1 MSNTLIPGSSSDV
14 KLTSIA
20 PWLMQRGLAS
30 VLGTGMLV
38 GVGMIVNVAGAT
50 AIAAIPMAAIAVLCT
65 ELNAAQLATLQIEH
79 YQGGEYRGSSERG
92 FNPWLGFTADW
103 ALLLAKLATA
113 AIAASGFAGYLLN
126 LFGQSNLFW
135 LMPIALLLIAS
146 LTALFLARLPAAKA
160 SQPILLAIVLM
171 LLFFFLE
178 SSLKSLS
185 NNQFG
190 LRFPVASFSFSSATF
205 SPKALSSFLQASALM
220 FFAYTESR
228 RLPPHPSVPIR
239 YPLKAGTTLLTM
251 LLYLSITIVGIG
263 TVGSQAFGEAADSLA
278 PLAIALRQMGQVS
291 SAQLVA
297 AGAAVILCGIV
308 ANLMLEAARSLQA
321 MAQQQDAPDR
331 LARFNAMGSPSVAV
345 AAVGGA
351 IVCLILMLE
360 VETLWAF
367 GAFAA
372 LLYAVL
378 THLTVLNLS
387 ATRRLF
393 TGISLGICLLLA
405 FWINPKVWLVS
416 LALAVVGLIWR
427 GINEWVKQQTLR

>member
-1 MSNTLIPGSSSDV
+1 MSNTLLPGSSSDV
-14 KLTSIA
+14 KLTSIV
-20 PWLMQRGLAS
+20 PWLRQRGLAS

-50 AIAAIPMAAIAVLCT
+50 AIAAIPMAAIAALCT
-65 ELNAAQLATLQIEH
+65 ELNAAQLATLQVEQ
-79 YQGGEYRGSSERG
+79 YQGSRGG

-135 LMPIALLLIAS
+135 LMPIALLLVVS
-146 LTALFLARLPAAKA
+146 LTALFLTKLPAAKV
-160 SQPILLAIVLM
+160 SQPILLAIVLV
-171 LLFFFLE
+171 LGFFFLE
-178 SSLKSLS
+178 ASLKSLP
-185 NNQFG
+185 NNHFG
-190 LRFPVASFSFSSATF
+190 LRFPVASSSLSSTTF
-205 SPKALSSFLQASALM
+205 APKALPNFLQASALM

-228 RLPPHPSVPIR
+228 RLPPIHSSVLMR
-239 YPLKAGTTLLTM
+239 HPLKAGTTLLTM
-251 LLYLSITIVGIG
+251 VLYLSIAVVGIG

-278 PLAIALRQMGQVS
+278 PLAIVLRQMRQVS
-291 SAQLVA
+291 SSQLVA
-297 AGAAVILCGIV
+297 AGAAVVLCGIV
-308 ANLMLEAARSLQA
+308 ANLILEAARSLQA

-331 LARFNAMGSPSVAV
+331 FARFNAMGSPSVAV

-351 IVCLILMLE
+351 IVCLILLLE

-372 LLYAVL
+372 LLSAVL

-387 ATRRLF
+387 PTRRLF
-393 TGISLGICLLLA
+393 TIISLGICLLLA
-405 FWINPKVWLVS
+405 FWINLKVWLVS
-416 LALAVVGLIWR
+416 LGFAVVGLIWR

>member
-1 MSNTLIPGSSSDV
+1 MSNILLPGSSSDV

-30 VLGTGMLV
+30 VLGTGMFV
-38 GVGMIVNVAGAT
+38 GVGIIVNVAGTT
-50 AIAAIPMAAIAVLCT
+50 AIAAIPMAAIAALCT
-65 ELNAAQLATLQIEH
+65 ELNAAQLATLEH
-79 YQGGEYRGSSERG
+79 YQGSRDRG

-103 ALLLAKLATA
+103 ALLLSKLATA

-135 LMPIALLLIAS
+135 LMPIALLLVVI
-146 LTALFLARLPAAKA
+146 LTALFLARLPAAKV
-160 SQPILLAIVLM
+160 SQPILLAIVLV
-171 LLFFFLE
+171 LVFFFLE
-178 SSLKSLS
+178 ASLKSLPNS
-185 NNQFG
+185 HFG
-190 LRFPVASFSFSSATF
+190 LRFPVAPSSFSLATF

-228 RLPPHPSVPIR
+228 RLPTVHPSVPMR
-239 YPLKAGTTLLTM
+239 PPLLKAGTTLLTM
-251 LLYLSITIVGIG
+251 LLYLSIAIVGIG

-278 PLAIALRQMGQVS
+278 PLAIVLRQIRQVS
-291 SAQLVA
+291 SSQLVA
-297 AGAAVILCGIV
+297 AGAAVVLCGIV

-331 LARFNAMGSPSVAV
+331 FARFNTMGSPSVAV

-360 VETLWAF
+360 VDTLWAF

-372 LLYAVL
+372 LLSAVL

-387 ATRRLF
+387 ATRRSRLF

-427 GINEWVKQQTLR
+427 GINEWVKQQSLR